1 MKDTPASHPR
11 YVSLQLRDKIV
22 AGVESGVTSIH
33 GLIAHGRGEAFDYL
47 IGERTQDFAMAA
59 ITCAAAHLIQ
69 AQVPVLSMNGNST
82 ALVAMESVE
91 LAEEL
96 GCPLE
101 INIFHGSKVREEKM
115 RELLM
120 ASGAGVVLMPEMEST
135 LDYIES
141 NRRYVN
147 SQGIYKSDCV
157 FVPLE
162 DGDRCEAMVKMGKTV
177 LIVDLNPLSRTARM
191 ATVSIVDNVVR
202 ALPILLSEVR
212 RLKNFKPEEL
222 KNIITLYD
230 NESVLRDAERCVR
243 TFHS

>member
-1 MKDTPASHPR
+1 MNDTPVSHPR
-11 YVSLQLRDKIV
+11 YLSLQLRDKIV

-47 IGERTQDFAMAA
+47 IGERTNDFAMTA

-69 AQVPVLSMNGNST
+69 ARVPVLSMNGNST
-82 ALVAMESVE
+82 ALASEESVE
-91 LAEEL
+91 LAKEL

-115 RELLM
+115 REVLL
-120 ASGAGVVLMPEMEST
+120 ASGAQVVLMPELEST

-147 SQGIYKSDCV
+147 SQGILSSDCV

-162 DGDRCEAMVKMGKTV
+162 DGDRCEAMVKMGKNV
-177 LIVDLNPLSRTARM
+177 LVVDLNPLSRTAQM

-212 RLKNFKPEEL
+212 RLKNLKPEQIKDIL
-222 KNIITLYD
+222 SSYD
-230 NESVLRDAERCVR
+230 NKSVLREAERRVR
-243 TFHS
+243 TIP